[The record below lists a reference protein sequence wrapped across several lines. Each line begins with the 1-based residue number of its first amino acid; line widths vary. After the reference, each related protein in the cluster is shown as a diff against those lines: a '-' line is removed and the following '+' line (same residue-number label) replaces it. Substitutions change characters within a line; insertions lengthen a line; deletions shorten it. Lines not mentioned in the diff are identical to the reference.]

1 MVEAVVAIPFF
12 IIIFASMLYVGK
24 LYAQKQR
31 TLREAKQQ
39 AWTYALNNCEGSAG
53 NATKQSGGNPM
64 QNLNSQG
71 AGMPS
76 KGSGYV
82 SSSGGSSLTKDWGT
96 ATATVK
102 ATVVADKLAG
112 GMTNKLST
120 TTRMQCNEKPA
131 KDSILGVLKAGWHNF
146 TQW

>member
-12 IIIFASMLYVGK
+12 IIIFASILYVGK

-39 AWTYALNNCEGSAG
+39 AWTYALNNCEGGGGAS
-53 NATKQSGGNPM
+53 KQPDGNPVSG
-64 QNLNSQG
+64 LNSQG
-71 AGMPS
+71 AGLG
-76 KGSGYV
+76 KGAGSYV
-82 SSSGGSSLTKDWGT
+82 PASGGESLTTDWGT

-102 ATVVADKLAG
+102 GTVVADNLIG
-112 GMTNKLST
+112 GYTNKLST

-131 KDSILGVLKAGWHNF
+131 DDSILGVLKAGWHNF
-146 TQW
+146 TKW

>member
-12 IIIFASMLYVGK
+12 IIIFVSMIYVGK
-24 LYAQKQR
+24 LYAKKQR

-53 NATKQSGGNPM
+53 NATKESGGNPI
-64 QNLNSQG
+64 QNLNNKGVGMGQG
-71 AGMPS
+71 GNY
-76 KGSGYV
+76 KGA
-82 SSSGGSSLTKDWGT
+82 SGGGSLATDWGT

-102 ATVVADKLAG
+102 ATVVADNLIG
-112 GMTNKLST
+112 GFTRKLST

-131 KDSILGVLKAGWHNF
+131 EDSILGVLKAGWHDF
-146 TQW
+146 TKW